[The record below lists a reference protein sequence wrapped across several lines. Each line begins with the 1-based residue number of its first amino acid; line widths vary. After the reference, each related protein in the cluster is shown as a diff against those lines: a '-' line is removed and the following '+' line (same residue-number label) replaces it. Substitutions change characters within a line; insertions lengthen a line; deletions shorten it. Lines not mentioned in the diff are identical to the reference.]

1 LEWYNSRN
9 GIGQNIVSRP
19 PPPRKKGN
27 RWRGDDRL
35 LYHRQLGADCRVP
48 RPRSAGVQPGE
59 NGHINAQ
66 SAAWACLPRDMKSGV
81 ATTRVASPTS
91 NAVPT
96 KLFAVRNSSK
106 RIQEGNYGGLISGR
120 QPIELANADSKLE
133 RPEKSQHPG
142 LIGGRQPIELA
153 NGVRG
158 LPCMSLDRFV
168 ESE

>member
-1 LEWYNSRN
+1 MGMPTAGYEERRCNYQGRIADLER
-9 GIGQNIVSRP
+9 
-19 PPPRKKGN
+19 
-27 RWRGDDRL
+27 
-35 LYHRQLGADCRVP
+35 
-48 RPRSAGVQPGE
+48 
-59 NGHINAQ
+59 
-66 SAAWACLPRDMKSGV
+66 
-81 ATTRVASPTS
+81 
-91 NAVPT
+91 AVRT

-106 RIQEGNYGGLISGR
+106 GIQEGNYGGLISGR
-120 QPIELANADSKLE
+120 QPTELANADSKLE

>member
-1 LEWYNSRN
+1 MT
-9 GIGQNIVSRP
+9 GCFIIGSSALTAACRA
-19 PPPRKKGN
+19 
-27 RWRGDDRL
+27 RGA
-35 LYHRQLGADCRVP
+35 Q
-48 RPRSAGVQPGE
+48 QPGE

-81 ATTRVASPTS
+81 ATTRVAADLER
-91 NAVPT
+91 AVPT

>member
-1 LEWYNSRN
+1 MGMPAAGYEERRSNYQGRIADLER
-9 GIGQNIVSRP
+9 
-19 PPPRKKGN
+19 
-27 RWRGDDRL
+27 
-35 LYHRQLGADCRVP
+35 
-48 RPRSAGVQPGE
+48 
-59 NGHINAQ
+59 
-66 SAAWACLPRDMKSGV
+66 
-81 ATTRVASPTS
+81 
-91 NAVPT
+91 AVPT
-96 KLFAVRNSSK
+96 KLFAARNSSK